1 MMRLTRPGFLDG
13 ALAKKKDTAHRIANH
28 VATVYGLAALAL
40 PFHPLARSTLGQP
53 LPHRPEDIAGQ
64 KQEGEEL

>member
-13 ALAKKKDTAHRIANH
+13 ALAKEKDAAHRIANH
-28 VATVYGLAALAL
+28 VATVDRLAAAVL

-53 LPHRPEDIAGQ
+53 LPHRPEDITDQ